1 VKAGEA
7 RGPLISAA
15 QGRQVTL
22 AAAAGELGEA
32 WMAADDEA
40 RRTRGEGMLRLRE
53 MNLVIHAASEADA
66 GRARAVAAQFVR
78 EHSGRVIVLAPPA
91 PAISTPDEAPR
102 GAPGQEPGG
111 GPAFIS
117 TSCFID
123 QQSGRQVCSELVI
136 IGATGEEGR
145 AARAVVFGLLVP
157 DLPVIGW
164 WSGGFS
170 PLDADL
176 LWLAELSDQLVV
188 DSEWADDS
196 VQDPGPGA
204 DSGAAIRA
212 LAAVLRADLGSQ
224 VRDLAWMR
232 VTSWRA
238 LTAEIFDGADRRR
251 LIPHISRLRVEH
263 QGALAQA
270 LLYSAWFGS
279 RLGLGVA
286 GDWWQEGTS
295 RCVVLR
301 RGPGL
306 GGAGGTP
313 GSMVVELRPLERGG
327 GQALGLAGVSVYVES
342 AASKTSPAAP
352 AVSMRRRPHS
362 DVCIACAAEGEE
374 EVTVKTVEMTP
385 DEDWRLLSQIFDTPR
400 PDAVFAESARLA
412 ATLG

>member
-1 VKAGEA
+1 
-7 RGPLISAA
+7 
-15 QGRQVTL
+15 
-22 AAAAGELGEA
+22 
-32 WMAADDEA
+32 
-40 RRTRGEGMLRLRE
+40 
-53 MNLVIHAASEADA
+53 
-66 GRARAVAAQFVR
+66 
-78 EHSGRVIVLAPPA
+78 
-91 PAISTPDEAPR
+91 
-102 GAPGQEPGG
+102 
-111 GPAFIS
+111 
-117 TSCFID
+117 
-123 QQSGRQVCSELVI
+123 VCSERVI
-136 IGATGEEGR
+136 LGATGEEGR